1 MSTAQNTEDKHV
13 ATAAERQLL
22 ADIVENGGTLSY
34 AGGEGMFRF
43 TVLRGDRPSKAYC
56 ENRFVDRDT
65 ADRLYDKGL
74 VRLTRR
80 GRSIQLVVTD
90 LGTKESQ

>member
-1 MSTAQNTEDKHV
+1 MSTAHTHDDHV
-13 ATAAERQLL
+13 ATPTERQLL
-22 ADIVENGGTLSY
+22 ADVVENGGVLSY

-43 TVLRGDRPSKAYC
+43 TVLRGERPSKAYC

-74 VRLTRR
+74 VRLARR

-90 LGTKESQ
+90 LGKSEAQ